1 MLTLKIFYTLL
12 FVSIFNFE
20 QVSAG
25 LVITS
30 ENRDSFRGCRKETLT
45 WKQETKR
52 WTSHVSDIKDGDQLV
67 KASHV
72 NLNYSR

>member
-45 WKQETKR
+45 WK
-52 WTSHVSDIKDGDQLV
+52 G
-67 KASHV
+67 
-72 NLNYSR
+72 LNNYLG